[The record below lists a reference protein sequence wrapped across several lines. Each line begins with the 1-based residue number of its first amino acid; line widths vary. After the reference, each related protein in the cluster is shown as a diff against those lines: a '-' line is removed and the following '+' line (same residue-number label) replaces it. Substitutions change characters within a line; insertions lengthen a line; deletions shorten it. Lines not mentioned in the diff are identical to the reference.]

1 MLLSSVPSVRLLNLS
16 VKFIRAAMRTVLIT
30 GASRGIGLGLVRG
43 FLNTAGTRVI
53 ATARRPDSAVELAA
67 LLKAGAAR
75 HAKFADSSRIRI
87 RNPDPGGQK

>member
-1 MLLSSVPSVRLLNLS
+1 
-16 VKFIRAAMRTVLIT
+16 MRTVLIT

-75 HAKFADSSRIRI
+75 PIGTCIPIQAGLWIRIRI
-87 RNPDPGGQK
+87 HCEWLDPDPGGHK